1 MACGACHLMSGLGH
15 PESSDLTGL
24 TVPYMVQQMIDFKS
38 GVRKDPTGKR
48 MNGIAAAVTDAQVLE
63 AAEYFAKL
71 PRKSF
76 QKVVETNMVQ
86 KSYLANG
93 RMRFLDPAGAME
105 PIAGRIITVPEDPVR
120 ARTRDPNSGFIS
132 YVPVGSIARGKELVE
147 TGAGRTMACGLCHGL
162 DMKGQ
167 GANPRLAGMHPIYTY
182 RQLAWFK
189 DGTRK
194 GIDASF
200 MVAPVARLDQR
211 RDGRDLGIPGYARAI
226 AFRSGACLSTL
237 EGGAGHPAP
246 PCFRSPVSRILRQL
260 YRAANQLKHFRV
272 VRSGRLQPAFAVRL
286 KADAYALRRIGG
298 RCTGAQRHKKSPPSC
313 EGGLNRHDALKLPVH

>member
-1 MACGACHLMSGLGH
+1 MRRITWVLAVALLYVFSAGVATQQPPAGPDMTWAFPDRVEKEFPEDPAPKRAPGSTKTYTQAQIDDLLNPPDWYPDQHPAAPPTVVKGNGGAMACGACHLMSGLGH

-24 TVPYMVQQMIDFKS
+24 SVPYMVQQMIDFKS

-71 PRKSF
+71 PRKTF
-76 QKVVETNMVQ
+76 QKVVETNTVQ

-93 RMRFLDPAGAME
+93 RMRFLDPAGGME
-105 PIAGRIITVPEDPVR
+105 PIAGRIITVPEDPAR
-120 ARTRDPNSGFIS
+120 ARLRDPNSGFIS

-147 TGAGRTMACGLCHGL
+147 TGGGRTMACGLCHGIDL
-162 DMKGQ
+162 KGQ
-167 GANPRLAGMHPIYTY
+167 GANPRLAGMHPVYTY

-200 MVAPVARLDQR
+200 MAAPVARLTSDEMV
-211 RDGRDLGIPGYARAI
+211 AI
-226 AFRSGACLSTL
+226 SAYLATL
-237 EGGAGHPAP
+237 EP
-246 PCFRSPVSRILRQL
+246 
-260 YRAANQLKHFRV
+260 
-272 VRSGRLQPAFAVRL
+272 
-286 KADAYALRRIGG
+286 
-298 RCTGAQRHKKSPPSC
+298 
-313 EGGLNRHDALKLPVH
+313 